1 MSTLSE
7 ILQRSRWNLAV
18 LLLLSGAGVAAVVI
32 TSNLLKSARL
42 ENQQAKL
49 HLKDAGE
56 MLKHVRDEQQ
66 DHLRRLEIYREIAA
80 RGYVGEERRHEWA
93 ERIRSIKE
101 HLLNFID
108 DLRHSVPAYLRLRSC
123 DVQRLVASESAGPTI
138 AQLKAEC
145 SIDWITWRTRIGAG
159 AEKVGQS

>member
-1 MSTLSE
+1 
-7 ILQRSRWNLAV
+7 
-18 LLLLSGAGVAAVVI
+18 
-32 TSNLLKSARL
+32 
-42 ENQQAKL
+42 
-49 HLKDAGE
+49 

-80 RGYVGEERRHEWA
+80 RGYVGEERRHEWV

-101 HLLNFID
+101 QRKLLDIRYELSRPQVIVDKPGNEIVISNMKLQIQLLHEEDLLNFID

-123 DVQRLVASESAGPTI
+123 DVQRLVASESAEPTI

-145 SIDWITWRTRIGAG
+145 SIDWITWRTRIVAG
-159 AEKVGQS
+159 AEKAGQS